1 MGKEGQLLEW
11 EEELEEV
18 DVHHRHFAH
27 LAGFH
32 PFHQISFEKR
42 PEFLSAVEM
51 VLKRRL
57 SKVNLFIGWDEAWLV
72 NFYARLQ
79 NGKKA
84 KEHLNRFLTDC
95 AYDNLFSLHP
105 PLGESAGEREIFQID
120 GNFGAAMGIIQWFVQ
135 CENDTVKILPL

>member
-72 NFYARLQ
+72 IFMPDS
-79 NGKKA
+79 KM
-84 KEHLNRFLTDC
+84 
-95 AYDNLFSLHP
+95 
-105 PLGESAGEREIFQID
+105 ERKQKSI
-120 GNFGAAMGIIQWFVQ
+120 
-135 CENDTVKILPL
+135 